1 MVWNALRKY
10 WLLNVVTSNW
20 RQTEFLLRDTFFFFF
35 FFFYFCDR
43 LLSCEFVRVM
53 KHCHKA
59 HHLSTCLYLSQY
71 CCVRQPSGSTPTP
84 VQMYS
89 TVVTSTASYKACEP
103 EFGCDGANTL
113 KWFRLFFWRPA
124 PQQQKKAVNT
134 IKDKTH
140 YAISNVGFTLKP
152 HMQFLHSAYSNI
164 SIELHSAKPCNL
176 SALRKKLRNQ
186 TAQEQIAWF
195 YIPWCLNRYEI
206 TTISKTRCNVR
217 PCRRDLQAT

>member
-1 MVWNALRKY
+1 M
-10 WLLNVVTSNW
+10 LLKKTNQAAFW
-20 RQTEFLLRDTFFFFF
+20 
-35 FFFYFCDR
+35 
-43 LLSCEFVRVM
+43 
-53 KHCHKA
+53 KH
-59 HHLSTCLYLSQY
+59 
-71 CCVRQPSGSTPTP
+71 
-84 VQMYS
+84 
-89 TVVTSTASYKACEP
+89 
-103 EFGCDGANTL
+103 ANTSSNVHVL
-113 KWFRLFFWRPA
+113 WHPQHLIRPLNRIWLRWSKYLEVISAGFFWRPA

-195 YIPWCLNRYEI
+195 YIPWCLNHYEI
-206 TTISKTRCNVR
+206 TTISKTRLCLRRRCNVR